1 MPDTAACFKEVAL
14 VEFDGRRIYRFI
26 CEKED
31 CMVAMVMI
39 PSGQRFVTDSFNL
52 QLEPY
57 LFSKES
63 IDNGQAMEIYY
74 LDRDVRDTV
83 RIRAVE

>member
-1 MPDTAACFKEVAL
+1 MLMT
-14 VEFDGRRIYRFI
+14 
-26 CEKED
+26 
-31 CMVAMVMI
+31 
-39 PSGQRFVTDSFNL
+39 PSCRRFVTDSFNL
-52 QLEPY
+52 HVVPEPC

-63 IDNGQAMEIYY
+63 IGNGQAVEIYY

>member
-1 MPDTAACFKEVAL
+1 
-14 VEFDGRRIYRFI
+14 
-26 CEKED
+26 
-31 CMVAMVMI
+31 MVAMLMT
-39 PSGQRFVTDSFNL
+39 PSGQRFVTDTFNL

-63 IDNGQAMEIYY
+63 LGNGQAVEIYY